1 MPPNQRPRTTARQR
15 IASVAKRTAIS
26 FYDDQMTHHAAALT
40 YYGLL
45 SLFPAALLGVSL
57 LGLVGQFPETYEA
70 IVSYLRGVAP
80 AATVE
85 ALDTSLRGALEDKGT
100 ALTTLAIGVA
110 AAFVGTTGALEAAR
124 RALNVGYET
133 TERRG
138 IVRRK
143 LTDIGSTIVLML
155 LLLATLSLMFIG
167 GQLAE
172 DVFGLFGLGSTA
184 AAVWN
189 IARWPGAFLTAIL
202 VFAWVYHV
210 TPNVRQRSFR
220 WITPGAVIGVVLWVL
235 ASAAFFVYL
244 ANFGRV
250 NAVYGS
256 FATAVILIVWLWLSN
271 VALLLGAEINA
282 EIEREKELEEGVRRS
297 DTLDMP
303 QKSS

>member
-1 MPPNQRPRTTARQR
+1 VPPNQRPRTTARQR

-26 FYDDQMTHHAAALT
+26 FHDDQMTHHAAALT

-85 ALDTSLRGALEDKGT
+85 ALDTSLRGALEDTGT

-172 DVFGLFGLGSTA
+172 DVFGLVGLGSTA

-189 IARWPGAFLTAIL
+189 IARWPGAFLTATL